1 MITRKNKTTLSF
13 YLVTYRLFLVSVAA
27 VESHMQFSKN
37 PILKNFGDLP
47 SGEIP
52 EPLKYNRPFRKYFC
66 SMIPVV
72 LVSMGSIYVLP
83 INYNYFRVDHPVQR
97 NQSVHGA
104 RRQKWIRH
112 VSKINKV
119 LTKFSLGVYVGAGS
133 RHDSLATSG
142 ASHVLRSMLSRGT
155 ASRSKADF
163 ATEVE
168 QMGGVF
174 AGDSGR
180 EQSSVSLTVHKADLG
195 KAVELL
201 GDAVSNASLDSA
213 ELELLKQ
220 ELAAEHDVNFKN
232 YIDMTLE
239 NCHFNS
245 YRDHMLGQPKKGDP
259 DKLQTL
265 SVDDLAA
272 FRGANYFGDN
282 LIIVGTGCVDHD
294 AFVSAVDQHFGT
306 VAKSTAVPEANSE
319 TCIYTPSLLFVRDDE
334 MVNSNIGVFYDAPTF
349 NHPDYPGFLLLQ
361 HMFGRYEIDKHAEH
375 LNTVH
380 KQYNS
385 MHALL
390 GDLPDVTMAQSHYF
404 TYSDSALFGNYFFGN
419 EIFTRQMNYCG
430 VCLPTIYSHFLN
442 EVEVI
447 RGRNHLYNN
456 LMNNSE
462 DSVLCNGEIATQ
474 MLQQGRRVPRS
485 ETAKRVAG
493 LTAYHMK
500 HMCNKWFYDAE
511 PSFTNWGPVELTA
524 SCGSYKYYKV
534 NTMSTVT
541 NTHHTLFN

>member
-1 MITRKNKTTLSF
+1 MQDDNA
-13 YLVTYRLFLVSVAA
+13 VAP

-52 EPLKYNRPFRKYFC
+52 EPLKYNRPFQSTTLSNGIRVCTERAAK
-66 SMIPVV
+66 S
-72 LVSMGSIYVLP
+72 GSATIG
-83 INYNYFRVDHPVQR
+83 
-97 NQSVHGA
+97 VH
-104 RRQKWIRH
+104 
-112 VSKINKV
+112 
-119 LTKFSLGVYVGAGS
+119 VGAGS
-133 RHDSLATSG
+133 RHDTLATSG
-142 ASHVLRSMLSRGT
+142 ASHVLRSMLTRGT

-163 ATEVE
+163 CTEVE
-168 QMGGVF
+168 QMGGRF
-174 AGDSGR
+174 EGDSGR
-180 EQSSVSLTVHKADLG
+180 EQCSVKLTVQKGDMG

-201 GDAVSNASLDSA
+201 GDIVSNASLDSA

-220 ELAAEHDVNFKN
+220 EISGEHDTNHTK
-232 YIDMTLE
+232 YEDMTLE
-239 NCHFNS
+239 NSHFNS
-245 YRDHMLGQPKKGDP
+245 YRDHQLGQPKRGDP
-259 DKLQTL
+259 DKLQNLT
-265 SVDDLAA
+265 VDDLAA

-282 LIIVGTGCVDHD
+282 LVVVATGCVDHD
-294 AFVSAVDQHFGT
+294 AFVTAVDQHFGT

-319 TCIYTPSLLFVRDDE
+319 GAVYTPSLLFIRDDE
-334 MVNSNIGVFYDAPTF
+334 MINSNIGVFYDAPTF
-349 NHPDYPGFLLLQ
+349 NHPDYHGFLLLQ
-361 HMFGRYEIDKHAEH
+361 HMFGQYEIQKHSEH

-390 GDLPDVTMAQSHYF
+390 GDLPDVTMHKSHYF

-419 EIFTRQMNYCG
+419 EVFTRQMNYCG

-447 RGRNHLYNN
+447 RGRNHLYNT
-456 LMNNSE
+456 LMNDSE
-462 DSVLCNGEIATQ
+462 DTNKSNSEIATQ

-485 ETAKRVAG
+485 ETAKRVSG
-493 LTAYHMK
+493 LSAYHIK
-500 HMCNKWFYDAE
+500 HMCNHWFYDAE
-511 PSFTNWGPVELTA
+511 PSFTNWGPIETTA